1 MSWEPFVVHTSTEP
15 TIDAVVQSRSRHWQ
29 RYLHDRCPDDDC
41 QQHPIT
47 VTDLLERID
56 PDQGFMKGNRIP

>member
-1 MSWEPFVVHTSTEP
+1 MSWEQFVSHTSTEE
-15 TIDAVVQSRSRHWQ
+15 TITAVVRAAARHWEK
-29 RYLHDRCPDDDC
+29 YLHARCPDDDC

-56 PDQGFMKGNRIP
+56 PDQGFMKGNRIS

>member
-1 MSWEPFVVHTSTEP
+1 MTWKRWVEHTSTEP
-15 TIDAVVQSRSRHWQ
+15 ALIDVMRSRSRHWEK
-29 RYLHDRCPDDDC
+29 YLHARCPDDDC

-56 PDQGFMKGNRIP
+56 PDQGFMKGTPQ